1 MYIHF
6 RKPISIVKN
15 SHVFLDCEN
24 RTLATHNNTC
34 TSWITQVLIS
44 PPRNPKQFLLSSRLM
59 GSLQNQ
65 QRPSWGCLTPPT
77 FSPMH
82 SSCSSA
88 GDSFHQDININWW
101 LKILISFKVFYLL
114 LWHVSKRFVAERM
127 NLRYFLSLG
136 MIFRCHCHRDSF
148 WSGKKSRKKIFHSG
162 ISTWLFGFSYVV
174 GIHSLWY
181 LLFVQVGMIFEKKT
195 GQRKISVKIL

>member
-1 MYIHF
+1 MPDLPVLYHVVPALRTAPKNFHKYLVLLLTFLAYTSYHLSRQAFVVLFVGILITMYIHF

-65 QRPSWGCLTPPT
+65 QRPTWGCLTPHT

-88 GDSFHQDININWW
+88 GDSFHQDINI
-101 LKILISFKVFYLL
+101 S
-114 LWHVSKRFVAERM
+114 
-127 NLRYFLSLG
+127 
-136 MIFRCHCHRDSF
+136 
-148 WSGKKSRKKIFHSG
+148 
-162 ISTWLFGFSYVV
+162 
-174 GIHSLWY
+174 
-181 LLFVQVGMIFEKKT
+181 
-195 GQRKISVKIL
+195 